1 LKKIESIFHLARFHF
16 LIPGFMLYLFGYL
29 LAIISGVEYDLA
41 KFVLGYLIF
50 GTAHLSVSFSND
62 YFDKDADK
70 NSTKTAFS
78 GGSKV
83 LVEHPEL
90 EGLALKLAVILLCA
104 SIITNTFFTI
114 AYAYSFGFFIFG
126 FSGGLLGWFY
136 TAPPL
141 KLAYRGLGELFA
153 TLAVGFLMPGM
164 GYIVASGTVG
174 PLFQAFIIPLC
185 CYGFFFII
193 TVELPDFESDTLNNK
208 KNLVVKFG
216 RNTGKLIS
224 LIASI
229 IGTSFIVKLLYS
241 DIIGNFIDLTPI
253 VILSFIPLI
262 ASIYCL
268 FLNDNNRRL
277 LARQVMINIFSI
289 ILFLFLTDA
298 ILIFLSL

>member
-1 LKKIESIFHLARFHF
+1 MFRLARFHF

-29 LAIISGVEYDLA
+29 LALISGVEYDLA

-62 YFDKDADK
+62 YFDKDTDK
-70 NSTKTAFS
+70 NSAKTAFS

-83 LVEHPEL
+83 LVDYPEL
-90 EGLALKLAVILLCA
+90 EGLALKLAVILLCV
-104 SIITNTFFTI
+104 SIIANAFFTI
-114 AYAYSFGFFIFG
+114 VYAYSLGFFIFG
-126 FSGGLLGWFY
+126 FLGGLLGWFY

-164 GYIVASGTVG
+164 GYFVASGKIG
-174 PLFQAFIIPLC
+174 LLFQAFIIPLC
-185 CYGFFFII
+185 CYGLFFII
-193 TVELPDFESDTLNNK
+193 TVELPDFENDTLNNK

-216 RNTGKLIS
+216 RNAGKLIS
-224 LIASI
+224 LAASI
-229 IGTSFIVKLLYS
+229 IGTSFVAKLLYS
-241 DIIGNFIDLTPI
+241 DIIGNFIDLRPI

-268 FLNDNNRRL
+268 FLNDNTRRL
-277 LARQVMINIFSI
+277 LARQVMINMFSI

-298 ILIFLSL
+298 ILIFLCL